1 MGGDPSAISSTFW
14 GGCPNLDSQ
23 ATTGSRMLAV
33 AETPKVSVVMPVHN
47 AMPYLDMAVE
57 SILGQT
63 LQNFEFVILDDAST
77 DGSTERLREWA
88 SIDTRI
94 RLIEEKTNLG
104 PALSSEKVA
113 RAARAPLVAR
123 MDADDVSHPDRLEE
137 EVAIFARHP
146 ETGVVACLCDF
157 IDSSNR
163 RVRGSEGWRL
173 TRRSPLVPFA
183 HGAMMYRRDIFE
195 SAGGYRP
202 ECQYWEDQDLVTRMA
217 MLAPVTVIPRALYQ
231 FRFSPTSTRTASDA
245 AALEQAV
252 DLMYRSADRLGKN
265 QGYDDLLGTAVEAE
279 KVDPRVFISL
289 GSQLLWAGGRP
300 RFFRRLLKRATL
312 APNFRTLSAVAWTAW
327 ASLEPRSL
335 RAFLRSL
342 LLLRNLRALAMHV
355 DGPIRWPPASVRTTV
370 PTPALRAQPDSS
382 GRSVSVHE
390 NAAPQPARNA
400 RAMAE

>member
-1 MGGDPSAISSTFW
+1 
-14 GGCPNLDSQ
+14 
-23 ATTGSRMLAV
+23 MLAV

-47 AMPYLDMAVE
+47 AMPYLDIAVE

-94 RLIEEKTNLG
+94 RVIEEETNLG

-157 IDSSNR
+157 IDSTNR

-195 SAGGYRP
+195 SAEGYRP
-202 ECQYWEDQDLVTRMA
+202 ECEYWEDQDLVTRMA

-245 AALEQAV
+245 TALEQAV

-265 QGYDDLLGTAVEAE
+265 QGYDDLLGTACEAE

-312 APNFRTLSAVAWTAW
+312 APNFRTISAVAWTAW

-342 LLLRNLRALAMHV
+342 LLVRNLRAALAMHV
-355 DGPIRWPPASVRTTV
+355 DGPIRWPPASVRTAV
-370 PTPALRAQPDSS
+370 PQPNLRTRPDSS

-390 NAAPQPARNA
+390 NAVPQPARKA

>member
-1 MGGDPSAISSTFW
+1 
-14 GGCPNLDSQ
+14 
-23 ATTGSRMLAV
+23 MLAV

-47 AMPYLDMAVE
+47 AMPYLDVAVE

-88 SIDTRI
+88 STDPRI
-94 RLIEEKTNLG
+94 RLIEEMINLG
-104 PALSSEKVA
+104 PALSSEMVA

-137 EVAIFARHP
+137 ELAIFTRRP

-157 IDSSNR
+157 IDLNNR

-183 HGAMMYRRDIFE
+183 HGAMMYRKDVFE
-195 SAGGYRP
+195 SAGGYRR
-202 ECQYWEDQDLVTRMA
+202 ECEYWEDQDLVTRMA
-217 MLAPVTVIPRALYQ
+217 RLAPVTVIPRALYQ

-252 DLMYRSADRLGKN
+252 DLMYRSADRLGGH
-265 QGYDDLLGTAVEAE
+265 QDYEDLLQSAGATA

-300 RFFRRLLKRATL
+300 RFFSRLLKRARL
-312 APNFRTLSAVAWTAW
+312 APDFCTLSAVAWTAW
-327 ASLEPRSL
+327 ASLEPSSL
-335 RAFLRSL
+335 RVFLRSL
-342 LLLRNLRALAMHV
+342 LLVRNVRASLTMQMDGPVAWPSALA
-355 DGPIRWPPASVRTTV
+355 GPSA
-370 PTPALRAQPDSS
+370 PTPAQPDRSDHPPHSS
-382 GRSVSVHE
+382 PVHG
-390 NAAPQPARNA
+390 APAPQPARSA